1 MRLSYLTVNL
11 ICGSLCKCDLNAK
24 YNDAGNCGECMFC
37 FLSSFPWL
45 VLFLACLFVTSFSN
59 FVSCSLAG
67 SFPGIIL
74 NKCE

>member
-1 MRLSYLTVNL
+1 MTRLSYLTVNL
-11 ICGSLCKCDLNAK
+11 IHGRLCKCDLNVK
-24 YNDAGNCGECMFC
+24 YNDAGNCGEC
-37 FLSSFPWL
+37 
-45 VLFLACLFVTSFSN
+45 VLFSFFFSLVSTVFGLSVTSFSN